1 MRLQFFN
8 HLSDNPT
15 KWSNALTIRWQ
26 QPTNCFSVFDHF
38 VRLALKGFKKKQMC
52 FTLFFFQECSSS
64 LLSVISFPA
73 FAVEDTSLI
82 QITKSEIIGRLQVCM
97 FVQNS
102 MSGKVHCYISSQCS
116 YFIPPEHTGKVK
128 GVFWGGI
135 KWSIGQNWVTFSEKD
150 Q

>member
-1 MRLQFFN
+1 MHSQFVGN
-8 HLSDNPT
+8 SRRIVLVC
-15 KWSNALTIRWQ
+15 LTILWGWR
-26 QPTNCFSVFDHF
+26 
-38 VRLALKGFKKKQMC
+38 LKGSRKSKC
-52 FTLFFFQECSSS
+52 VSLCFFFQECSSS

-97 FVQNS
+97 FIQNS

-116 YFIPPEHTGKVK
+116 HFIPPEHTGKVK

-135 KWSIGQNWVTFSEKD
+135 KWSIGQNWVTFSEKH